1 MYQKKEY
8 IFSETFGVCRIEDI
22 TKLNRKNEEQRLYYV
37 LKAVDTGTS
46 SYIPV
51 EGHKVVLRSLITRE
65 EAERKKETIDREKQ
79 TLEWKEIEF
88 VLSKK

>member
-8 IFSETFGVCRIEDI
+8 IFSETFGVCRIEDV

-37 LKAVDTGTS
+37 LKAVDTGKS

-51 EGHKVVLRSLITRE
+51 EGHKVLLRPLITKE
-65 EAERKKETIDREKQ
+65 EAEKKKETVNQENQ
-79 TLEWKEIEF
+79 PLEWQEIEF
-88 VLSKK
+88 VLSR